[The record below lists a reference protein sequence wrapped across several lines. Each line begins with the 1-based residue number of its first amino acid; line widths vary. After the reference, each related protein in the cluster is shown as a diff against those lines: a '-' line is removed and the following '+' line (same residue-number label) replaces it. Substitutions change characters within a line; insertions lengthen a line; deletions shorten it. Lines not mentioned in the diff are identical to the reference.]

1 MRQVPG
7 ALDVERLAA
16 AARRLLPAVSRQAVS
31 DLTPALLAGAG
42 TASEDPRGDGGG
54 VVTQAPVLTDALLA
68 RLKRTGNWMVR
79 FSEDGIAYDGYR
91 WPEIGAWAEAP
102 DWNPDAVCGGG
113 FHGQGP
119 GGYGYCQGGS
129 RFELCETKGH
139 RVIVD
144 GNKVKVRHARILA
157 VDGEAWTAIM
167 ALCDTEFPGSLYCSG
182 YGHPLPALQSVGGSL
197 YCSGYAHP
205 LPALQSVGRAAAQRR
220 GPGREWR
227 QMP

>member
-1 MRQVPG
+1 M
-7 ALDVERLAA
+7 
-16 AARRLLPAVSRQAVS
+16 
-31 DLTPALLAGAG
+31 
-42 TASEDPRGDGGG
+42 
-54 VVTQAPVLTDALLA
+54 TQAPVLTDALLA

>member
-1 MRQVPG
+1 
-7 ALDVERLAA
+7 
-16 AARRLLPAVSRQAVS
+16 
-31 DLTPALLAGAG
+31 
-42 TASEDPRGDGGG
+42 
-54 VVTQAPVLTDALLA
+54 VTQAPVLTDALLA

-79 FSEDGIAYDGYR
+79 FSDGGRSYGGYR

-167 ALCDTEFPGSLYCSG
+167 ALCDTEFPGSLYCER
-182 YGHPLPALQSVGGSL
+182 YAHPLPALQSVGGSL
-197 YCSGYAHP
+197 YCRGYGHP
-205 LPALQSVGRAAAQRR
+205 LPA
-220 GPGREWR
+220 RE
-227 QMP
+227 PEEATA